1 MESDKEREQRIEKEC
16 QPIAMIAG
24 LLLSILINQDDPSGL
39 KMVGGFVAGC
49 IAGLFFCLK
58 AAKDRH

>member
-16 QPIAMIAG
+16 QPFGMIAG
-24 LLLSILINQDDPSGL
+24 ILITILINQDDPSGL
-39 KMVGGFVAGC
+39 KMVGGFVFAY

-58 AAKDRH
+58 VAKDRH